1 MRFRNDQERLIA
13 EQAVLAYRATVQ
25 AADEAA
31 FGHGMEAIE
40 DAALAG
46 SRAHG
51 RRLIE
56 LAMKRAAAQKRKRRA
71 PTAAAR
77 RTSSGSAGEH

>member
-1 MRFRNDQERLIA
+1 MRFRNDQERLVA

-25 AADEAA
+25 AADDAE

-40 DAALAG
+40 DVALKS
-46 SRAHG
+46 SREHG

-56 LAMKRAAAQKRKRRA
+56 LAMKQMAAQKRKSSA
-71 PTAAAR
+71 PVAGDA
-77 RTSSGSAGEH
+77 RTSNAEARDR

>member
-1 MRFRNDQERLIA
+1 MQFKDEQERLIA
-13 EQAVLAYRATVQ
+13 EQAVLAYRAVNE
-25 AADEAA
+25 AADKAE

-46 SRAHG
+46 CREQG

-56 LAMKRAAAQKRKRRA
+56 MALTRRA
-71 PTAAAR
+71 VEKGRAR
-77 RTSSGSAGEH
+77 ARDAGSGRTPSG